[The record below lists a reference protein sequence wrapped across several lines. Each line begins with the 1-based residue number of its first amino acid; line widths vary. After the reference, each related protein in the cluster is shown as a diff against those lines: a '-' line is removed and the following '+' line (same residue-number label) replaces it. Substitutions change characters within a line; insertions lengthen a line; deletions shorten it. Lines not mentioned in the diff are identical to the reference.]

1 MCWPL
6 GCVHSKEGK
15 VIEPSNVFHLE
26 KLHWSFRTNY
36 QGRERVVVDCEES
49 WSRFSVMRVNFL
61 VVDFLF
67 ESEFQSSDCLQHTT
81 MMLVY
86 GSDLWSAPG
95 SSLWGSVQLTCKKWP
110 FKPWKGQVTDKTWQ
124 QFRNQFL
131 AGLSPLALVSP
142 GFAGP
147 RATADRQC
155 ALCHDFGAYL

>member
-6 GCVHSKEGK
+6 GCIHSKEGK

-36 QGRERVVVDCEES
+36 QGRERVVVECEES
-49 WSRFSVMRVNFL
+49 WSRFSVIRVNFL
-61 VVDFLF
+61 VVDFRF
-67 ESEFQSSDCLQHTT
+67 ESELQSRDCFQQPT

-95 SSLWGSVQLTCKKWP
+95 SSLWGSVQL
-110 FKPWKGQVTDKTWQ
+110 KPWKGQVTDKTWQ

-131 AGLSPLALVSP
+131 AGFVRFPP
-142 GFAGP
+142 GFGLFSQVLQGP
-147 RATADRQC
+147 ERRQTDSAHC
-155 ALCHDFGAYL
+155 ASMRRDDSEF